1 MEQRRAI
8 VRTVGDEFDVDRACR
23 LVGLARSTFYYQPR
37 AADELAVRRAIEAV
51 AVEYPRYGYRRV
63 QVELERRGVLV
74 NHKRVL
80 RLMRE
85 DHLLV
90 QVKRYCR
97 TTFSRHPYG
106 RYPNLVKGL
115 AVVRPDQVWC
125 GDITYIELP
134 RGFVYL
140 AVLMDVFTRAIRG
153 WELGRNLTEELSR
166 AALERA
172 LSRRRPEIHHSDQ
185 GVQYAA
191 NGYIGRLEAAGVQV
205 SMSAQGRPTEN
216 AYAERLMRTLKEEEV
231 HLHEYVDFADA
242 YAHLE
247 RFIEVV
253 YMHKRVH
260 SALGYLPPAEF
271 EAQWRATVLAAEEAD
286 GRPGAMAPGELV
298 A

>member
-1 MEQRRAI
+1 MT
-8 VRTVGDEFDVDRACR
+8 TVSEACDVDLACR
-23 LVGLARSTFYYQPR
+23 LVGLARSTFYYQSQR
-37 AADELAVRRAIEAV
+37 ADDLAVRRAIEEI
-51 AVEYPRYGYRRV
+51 AVEYPRYGYRRIDA
-63 QVELERRGVLV
+63 ELGRRGFVV

-106 RYPNLVKGL
+106 RYPNLLKGL

-125 GDITYIELP
+125 GDITYISLP

-153 WELGRNLTEELSR
+153 WELGRNLTEALSR

-172 LSRRRPEIHHSDQ
+172 LSSRQPEIHHSDQ

-191 NGYIGRLEAAGVQV
+191 NGYIGLLEGAGVQV

-242 YAHLE
+242 YEHLE

-253 YMHKRVH
+253 YLHKRVH

-271 EAQWRATVLAAEEAD
+271 EAQWQATMLAAEEPG